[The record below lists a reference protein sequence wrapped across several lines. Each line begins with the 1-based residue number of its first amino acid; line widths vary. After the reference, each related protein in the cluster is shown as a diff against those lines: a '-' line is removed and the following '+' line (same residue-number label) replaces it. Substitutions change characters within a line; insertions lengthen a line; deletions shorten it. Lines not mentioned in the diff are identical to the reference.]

1 MSPAGPPS
9 PSADVTTAAVEEPLL
24 RDRQFLR
31 YVGARGMSVLGTITT
46 LIALPVLVY
55 RLTGSA
61 STTALVAA
69 LEAAPYLVFG
79 LLAGALGDRWDR
91 RTVMVTVDLL
101 AALLLVSVPVAHW
114 LDVLTVP
121 HLLAIAFLAPS
132 LAVFFDGAVFG
143 ALPTLVG
150 RDRIGQ
156 ANSYVWTV
164 QGSAEVVVPALVG
177 LSLAVLHPATL
188 LAFDA
193 ATYVVSAVL
202 IRGITRPMQDPDRVR
217 GPLTVRQVGA
227 DIGEGLRYLLRH
239 AGIRTMTLVGF
250 TQCVAG
256 GGFVSLMVV
265 WADRQLGVG
274 TEGLRFGIVYGA
286 WAVGSIAASVS
297 LPRLLRGRATP
308 ARITLVALPVSA
320 LVGVVTPVWQ
330 TWWVGALSLLVWSV
344 FYTMVVINSISYR
357 QQVTPEPLL
366 GRVNTAGRML
376 SWGVGWT
383 GGAFLAGVLS
393 GLVGVQ
399 ATLFAVTAFSF
410 VGVVVAWTSPLVGA
424 RQLPVE

>member
-1 MSPAGPPS
+1 MRVTSHP
-9 PSADVTTAAVEEPLL
+9 DTTAPLL
-24 RDRQFLR
+24 RDSDFRR
-31 YVGARGMSVLGTITT
+31 YVGARGLSVLGTITT

-61 STTALVAA
+61 SMTALVAA

-79 LLAGALGDRWDR
+79 LVAGALGDRWDR
-91 RTVMVTVDLL
+91 RTVMVTADLL
-101 AALLLVSVPVAHW
+101 AAVVLVTVPVAHW

-121 HLLAIAFLAPS
+121 HLLAVAFLAPA

-150 RDRIGQ
+150 RRRIGQ

-164 QGSAEVVVPALVG
+164 QGAAEVVVPAAVG
-177 LSLAVLHPATL
+177 LLLAVLHPATL

-193 ATYVVSAVL
+193 LTYVASAVL
-202 IRGITRPMQDPDRVR
+202 IRGIGGPMQDHSRV
-217 GPLTVRQVGA
+217 PTAFTVRQLGA

-239 AGIRTMTLVGF
+239 AGIRTMTIVGF

-265 WADRQLGVG
+265 WADRQLDVG

-286 WAVGSIAASVS
+286 WAVGGILASVT
-297 LPRLLRGRATP
+297 LPRLLRGSTTP
-308 ARITLVALPVSA
+308 ARVTLVALPVSA
-320 LVGVVTPVWQ
+320 AVGVVTPLWQ
-330 TWWVGALSLLVWSV
+330 TWWLGALSLLVWSV

-376 SWGVGWT
+376 SWGIGWT
-383 GGAFLAGVLS
+383 GGAFLAGALS
-393 GLVGVQ
+393 GWLGVQ
-399 ATLFAVTAFSF
+399 TTLFVVTAASF

-424 RQLPVE
+424 REPAVE

>member
-1 MSPAGPPS
+1 MRATDR
-9 PSADVTTAAVEEPLL
+9 ADTAAPLL
-24 RDRQFLR
+24 RDRDFRR
-31 YVGARGMSVLGTITT
+31 YVGARGLSVLGTITT

-79 LLAGALGDRWDR
+79 LLAGALGDRWNR
-91 RTVMVTVDLL
+91 RTVMVTADLL
-101 AALLLVSVPVAHW
+101 AAVVLASVPVAHW
-114 LDVLTVP
+114 LGVLTVP
-121 HLLAIAFLAPS
+121 HLLAVAFLAPA

-150 RDRIGQ
+150 RRRIGQ

-164 QGSAEVVVPALVG
+164 QGAAEVVVPAAVG
-177 LSLAVLHPATL
+177 LVLAVLHPATL

-193 ATYVVSAVL
+193 LTYVASAVL
-202 IRGITRPMQDPDRVR
+202 IRRIGGPMQDPDRV
-217 GPLTVRQVGA
+217 PTAFTVRQVGA

-239 AGIRTMTLVGF
+239 AGIRTMTIVGF

-274 TEGLRFGIVYGA
+274 TEGLRFGVVYGA
-286 WAVGSIAASVS
+286 WAVGGILASVA
-297 LPRLLRGRATP
+297 LPRLLRGTTP
-308 ARITLVALPVSA
+308 ARITLGALPVSA
-320 LVGVVTPVWQ
+320 VIGVLTPLWQ
-330 TWWVGALSLLVWSV
+330 TWWVGALSLLAWSV

-376 SWGVGWT
+376 SWGFGWT
-383 GGAFLAGVLS
+383 GGAFLAGALS
-393 GLVGVQ
+393 GWLGVQ
-399 ATLFAVTAFSF
+399 TTLFVVTAVSF
-410 VGVVVAWTSPLVGA
+410 VGVAVAWTSPLVGA
-424 RQLPVE
+424 REPAVE